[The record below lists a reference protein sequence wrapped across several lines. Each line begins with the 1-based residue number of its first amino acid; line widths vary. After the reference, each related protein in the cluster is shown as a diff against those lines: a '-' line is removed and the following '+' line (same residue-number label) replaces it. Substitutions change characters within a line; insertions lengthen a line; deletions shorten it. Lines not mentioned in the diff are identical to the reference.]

1 MINALP
7 AVQSNNAVRV
17 TMLNH
22 QAIQVPP
29 SFVTMAPYIQG
40 VDNVVNPV
48 RCGPALRGI
57 RMRVATVN
65 QRHID
70 LPERQQLPQRLETGM
85 GGTACLTTT
94 NQYSITVHNNSI
106 ESRP

>member
-48 RCGPALRGI
+48 RCRPPLRSL

-94 NQYSITVHNNSI
+94 NQHSITVHNNSI

>member
-7 AVQSNNAVRV
+7 AVQSDNAIGIPV
-17 TMLNH
+17 LYQ

-29 SFVTMAPYIQG
+29 SVVTMAPYIQG
-40 VDNVVNPV
+40 IDNVVNPV

-94 NQYSITVHNNSI
+94 NQHSITVHNNSI